1 MIKDRTTNLGYSF
14 QVSIKLCALTINNFE
29 TYNNDRNSIYV
40 SKIDVF
46 NEL

>member
-1 MIKDRTTNLGYSF
+1 MIQDRKSNLGNSF
-14 QVSIKLCALTINNFE
+14 QVSIKLCVLTINNFE
-29 TYNNDRNSIYV
+29 SYINDSNSIYV